1 VYALP
6 FSCQLVRPGRRSLIY
21 AQPATFP
28 LIGAG
33 GCLFAL
39 VPVRCPFSARDV
51 SVVGAKG
58 SGYFAPK
65 GEVAVE

>member
-1 VYALP
+1 MTK
-6 FSCQLVRPGRRSLIY
+6 RSM
-21 AQPATFP
+21 PASFH
-28 LIGAG
+28 AN
-33 GCLFAL
+33 LFAL

-51 SVVGAKG
+51 SAVGAKG